1 MNFFSRYENIN
12 IAVASLLVEELIRN
26 DIHYFVISPGS
37 RSTPLAIAVTRNP
50 LTRYKLVLDERSA
63 GFYALGYAKGR
74 KKPAVLICTSGTALA
89 NYFPA
94 VIEARM
100 TNTPLLVL
108 SADRPFSLQDTGSN
122 QTIEQPQ
129 IYGNYTRI
137 FSHIP
142 VTPQGLSAPSILSL
156 VDNILYKMIYAEPGP
171 AHINIAFDEPLHPE
185 IHPYHIDGNESFY
198 EWMKTR
204 NPFTRY
210 FPRKDTSSLTENE
223 IWGNL
228 SESGNMTIVTGS
240 LEEFIQS
247 DEDRIL
253 IKKIMEDLCR
263 KGWPVWMDIRS
274 GFFRSLCGI
283 SHADFIFGNTTLP
296 PHAAPET
303 ILHIG
308 SEMLSKEY
316 YRLLQKHIIP
326 TVIQIKN
333 HANRHDPEYGVT
345 VRLSADVHK
354 LAEIVR
360 QIPECKNHEYSE
372 YWKSSSVKSQAL
384 LEDIFKSEKTIS
396 EAGFLHHLALA
407 RLDSDIAIGNSMPIR
422 NLDMF
427 TASLHPGI
435 AVFSNRGASGIDGF
449 LSSSMGFATATGRPT
464 VIISGDVAALHDLNS
479 LYLSTDIPNATIVL
493 VFNNGGSGIF
503 DYLPIARY
511 PEDYG
516 NLFRTEHSYNMK
528 NFAKGFNLP
537 YYTASPAEEIPEI
550 FYGKIM
556 LLIQDIIIKKEKA
569 VLELFFDREYNI
581 LLQKK
586 IHHEFRKHFSTPE
599 Q

>member
-1 MNFFSRYENIN
+1 MDYFSRYENVN
-12 IAVASLLVEELIRN
+12 IAIGSLLVEELIRN
-26 DIHYFVISPGS
+26 GIDYFVISPGS

-50 LTRYKLVLDERSA
+50 LARYKLVLDERSA
-63 GFYALGYAKGR
+63 GFYALGYAKAR

-108 SADRPFSLQDTGSN
+108 SADRPFSLQDTGAN
-122 QTIEQPQ
+122 QTIEQSH

-142 VTPQGLSAPSILSL
+142 ITPQGLSAPSILGL
-156 VDNILYKMIYAEPGP
+156 LDNILYKMIYAEPGP
-171 AHINIAFDEPLHPE
+171 SHINIAFDEPLHPE
-185 IHPYHIDGNESFY
+185 IRPYHLDCNESFY

-210 FPRKDTSSLTENE
+210 FPRKDTSSLTEND
-223 IWGNL
+223 IWLNL
-228 SESGNMTIVTGS
+228 SETGNIMLVVGS
-240 LEEFIQS
+240 MEEFIKS

-253 IKKIMEDLCR
+253 IREIMELLCR
-263 KGWPVWMDIRS
+263 KGWPVWTDIRS
-274 GFFRSLCGI
+274 GSFRSFCGI
-283 SHADFIFGNTTLP
+283 SHADFIFAN
-296 PHAAPET
+296 AT
-303 ILHIG
+303 IPDSAVPRTIIHIG
-308 SEMLSKEY
+308 SELISKEY
-316 YRLLQKHIIP
+316 YRLREKAKILN
-326 TVIQIKN
+326 VIQIKN
-333 HANRHDPEYGVT
+333 HANRHDPEHGVS

-354 LAEIVR
+354 LGEIIQ
-360 QIPECKNHEYSE
+360 QIPECKNQEYSE
-372 YWKSSSVKSQAL
+372 YWKSSSVKARAL
-384 LEDIFKSEKTIS
+384 IENIFQSEEKIS
-396 EAGFLHHLALA
+396 EAGFLHHLAKA
-407 RLDSDIAIGNSMPIR
+407 KLDSDIAIGNSMPIR

-427 TASLHPGI
+427 TASLHPGT

-449 LSSSMGFATATGRPT
+449 LSSSMGFATATGKPT
-464 VIISGDVAALHDLNS
+464 VIISGDVATLHDLNS
-479 LYLSTDIPNATIVL
+479 LYLSTDIPNAVVIL

-511 PEDYG
+511 TEDYS

-537 YYTASPAEEIPEI
+537 YYTPAEEIPEI
-550 FYGKIM
+550 LYGKVIS
-556 LLIQDIIIKKEKA
+556 LIQNIIIKKEKA
-569 VLELFFDREYNI
+569 ILEIFFDREYNI

-586 IHHEFRKHFSTPE
+586 IHNKFRKNFSTPE